1 MAHLHCGYAYPHVL
15 YVLQYSVFIS
25 SLISF
30 ASNVIL
36 NIKYAKTFPIYKK
49 FFCKSDKDI
58 RLGCSGATSLIFG
71 SSGFNPIIR

>member
-36 NIKYAKTFPIYKK
+36 KIKYAKTFPIYKK
-49 FFCKSDKDI
+49 FSCKSDKDT
-58 RLGCSGATSLIFG
+58 RLGFKQSTNLT
-71 SSGFNPIIR
+71 